1 MLMNNLFKQIRIFPA
16 NIFAKHGTKG
26 DGLHYDA
33 PTNWAIYSY
42 ILEKLNK
49 DAGGDPVTE
58 TECQA
63 KAKKFE
69 KQLSQKNY

>member
-1 MLMNNLFKQIRIFPA
+1 MML
-16 NIFAKHGTKG
+16 
-26 DGLHYDA
+26 